1 MWCVGIKCRR
11 LARSRAEVHVQRLA
25 AFVEQ
30 VLEVNVTTSCARS
43 TLSSYSTCPLARGV
57 SALAMTGVCREPLT
71 HAAFNA
77 SSFLT
82 MRVTSSAVG
91 TPCS

>member
-43 TLSSYSTCPLARGV
+43 TLSSYLQETAIR
-57 SALAMTGVCREPLT
+57 
-71 HAAFNA
+71 
-77 SSFLT
+77 
-82 MRVTSSAVG
+82 
-91 TPCS
+91 CSWQLLIQE